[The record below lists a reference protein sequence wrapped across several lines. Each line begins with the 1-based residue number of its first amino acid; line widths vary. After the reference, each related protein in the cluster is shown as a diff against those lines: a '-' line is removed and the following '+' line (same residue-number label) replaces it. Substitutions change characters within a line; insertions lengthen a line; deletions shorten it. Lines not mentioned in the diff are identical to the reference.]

1 MQKVGMGT
9 QVHKEEVR
17 MRSTVGRKVVGVLL
31 GMVVAVGVFAV
42 EPVTIVYWQY
52 EFATKVTAIN
62 ELIRMFE
69 AENPGIRVIHE
80 TFPYAAFA
88 EKVAAAVPAGVGP
101 HIVNLYY
108 GWLPAWQRAGYL
120 QPLPE
125 EWFPTEEIEAEF
137 APLVAAAKM
146 DGRYW
151 GLPTAVRTLA
161 LFYNIDL
168 FEQYGIQGPPETWE
182 EFLEVA
188 QKLTV
193 WQGGMLVRAGFGM
206 APDGQDHH
214 LVREVLIRQF
224 GGVPYSE
231 DYRYV
236 LYASPEGTRAL
247 QFYAD
252 MALVHRIGE
261 PDFPFP
267 GVAGYYREGFNAGL
281 IAMIIDGSFALG
293 TIQRGARFR
302 WGVAELPRL
311 TPEGERHNFASF
323 WMHALTPRA
332 KGAELEA
339 AAKFLQFITSERA
352 MELWLR
358 EVGELPARLS
368 LLDRPD
374 LLADPIYGPFM
385 RALPYSHATFFV
397 DEARQRQIM
406 IDAILRVI
414 RGGVPAAE
422 ALAIAAAEEQAV
434 LDAFWGGR

>member
-1 MQKVGMGT
+1 
-9 QVHKEEVR
+9 
-17 MRSTVGRKVVGVLL
+17 MRARAGWIILAMVWGLVSAVL
-31 GMVVAVGVFAV
+31 GMAE

-52 EFATKVTAIN
+52 EYATKVAAID
-62 ELIRMFE
+62 ELIKIFE
-69 AENPGIRVIHE
+69 ERNPGIKVIHE

-125 EWFPTEEIEAEF
+125 ELFPTEEIEREF
-137 APLVAAAKM
+137 APLVKAAKL

-161 LFYNIDL
+161 LFYNVDL
-168 FEQYGIQGPPETWE
+168 FEENGIQAPPETWE
-182 EFLEVA
+182 EFIEIA
-188 QKLTV
+188 KKLTIR
-193 WQGGMLVRAGFGM
+193 QGNTLVRAGFGM

-214 LVREVLIRQF
+214 LIREVLIRQL
-224 GGVPYSE
+224 GGAPYSE
-231 DYRYV
+231 DYRQV
-236 LYASPEGTRAL
+236 LYNSPEGVRAL

-252 MALVHRIGE
+252 LALVHKVGE

-267 GVAGYYREGFNAGL
+267 GVSGYYREGFNAGL
-281 IAMIIDGSFALG
+281 IAMIVDGSFAIG
-293 TIQRGARFR
+293 TIQRGAQFR
-302 WGVAELPRL
+302 WSVAELPRFS
-311 TPEGERHNFASF
+311 PGGERHNFASF

-332 KGAELEA
+332 QGAEREA
-339 AAKFLQFITSERA
+339 AAKFLKFITSEEA
-352 MELWLR
+352 MELWLQK
-358 EVGELPARLS
+358 VGELPARLA
-368 LLDRPD
+368 LLERPE
-374 LLADPIYGPFM
+374 LLADPIFGPFM

-406 IDAILRVI
+406 IDAVLRVI

-422 ALAIAAAEEQAV
+422 ALAQAATEEQAV
-434 LDAFWGGR
+434 LDAFWSGK

>member
-1 MQKVGMGT
+1 MQEVYMFI
-9 QVHKEEVR
+9 KER
-17 MRSTVGRKVVGVLL
+17 AFGFILGLLSTV
-31 GMVVAVGVFAV
+31 AVYAAAQ
-42 EPVTIVYWQY
+42 VTIVYWQY

-62 ELIRMFE
+62 ELIKMFE
-69 AENPGIRVIHE
+69 AENPGIRVVHE

-88 EKVAAAVPAGVGP
+88 EKVAAAVPAGTGP

-125 EWFPTEEIEAEF
+125 EWFRPEEIEAEF
-137 APLVAAAKM
+137 APLIKAAKM

-168 FEQYGIQGPPETWE
+168 FEQFGITKPPETWE
-182 EFLEVA
+182 EFLEIA
-188 QKLTV
+188 RKLTV
-193 WQGGMLVRAGFGM
+193 WQGGTLVRAGFGM

-224 GGVPYSE
+224 GGVPYSD
-231 DYRYV
+231 DYRQV
-236 LYASPEGTRAL
+236 LYASPEGARAL

-281 IAMIIDGSFALG
+281 IAMIIDGSFAIG
-293 TIQRGARFR
+293 TIRRGATFR
-302 WGVAELPRL
+302 WGVAELPKL
-311 TPEGERHNFASF
+311 TPDGERHNFASF
-323 WMHALTPRA
+323 WMHSLTPRA
-332 KGAELEA
+332 KGPELEA

-352 MELWLR
+352 MELWLKL
-358 EVGELPARLS
+358 VGELPARMS
-368 LLDRPD
+368 LLDRQD
-374 LLADPIYGPFM
+374 LLEDPVYGPFM

-414 RGGVPAAE
+414 RGRMAAAE
-422 ALAIAAAEEQAV
+422 SLAIAAAEEQTV
-434 LDAFWGGR
+434 LNSFWGGR